1 MKTAVVL
8 FNLGGPLHLAD
19 VRPFLENLFSDP
31 AIIRLPAL
39 FRIPLAKFISK
50 KREEEASH
58 IYQAIG
64 GGSPLL
70 ANTEE
75 QRTALEAA
83 LPQDEN
89 NQYRCFI
96 AMRYWHPFADE
107 TARLVADF
115 APDKIVFLPLYPQFS
130 TTTTQSS
137 FKDFY
142 KALQKINVK
151 APVSTICCYPAET
164 GFITAQAALIR
175 EQYDALSRAMQMM
188 GVTKKPRLL
197 FSSHGLPERV
207 VKAGDPYQRHCE
219 ETAKALVAALDIP
232 GLDWINC
239 YQSRVGPL
247 KWIEPYT
254 DAEIERAGAE
264 KTPVIIAPISFV
276 SEHSETLYEIEQQ
289 YRDLARDTGVP
300 GFARVPAVGTHP
312 DFVAGLAR
320 LAQAGQ
326 KQTVCAA
333 CRADKPAGCYLRA
346 QNTQT

>member
-1 MKTAVVL
+1 MKVAVVL

-50 KREEEASH
+50 KREEEAKH

-70 ANTEE
+70 ANTEA
-75 QRTALEAA
+75 QRKALEAA
-83 LPQDEN
+83 LPQSEN
-89 NQYRCFI
+89 TQYRCFI
-96 AMRYWHPFADE
+96 SMRYWHPFAHE
-107 TARLVADF
+107 TGRLVADF

-130 TTTTQSS
+130 TTTTESS
-137 FKDFY
+137 FRDFSD
-142 KALQKINVK
+142 ALKKVKVK
-151 APVSTICCYPAET
+151 APVSTICCYPSDP
-164 GFITAQAALIR
+164 GFIAAQAMLIR
-175 EQYDALSRAMQMM
+175 EQYENLGRDMQMA
-188 GVTKKPRLL
+188 GITKKPRLL

-207 VKAGDPYQRHCE
+207 VKAGDPYQRQCE
-219 ETAKALVAALDIP
+219 ETAKALVAALNIP

-254 DAEIERAGAE
+254 DAEIERAGSE

-289 YRDLARDTGVP
+289 YRELARDKGVP

-312 DFVAGLAR
+312 DFIAGLAR
-320 LAQAGQ
+320 LAQGGQ
-326 KQTVCAA
+326 KQVVCTA
-333 CRADKPAGCYLRA
+333 CRESRPAGCYLRP
-346 QNTQT
+346 QNA